1 MATFLFDRIIFGPVK
16 SRRLGI
22 SLGINLLPN
31 NSKLCNFNCIYCEC
45 GWTPGKQEL
54 KQTFHPRHIVKQKLE
69 EHLSEMRNNK
79 KELDVITFA
88 GNGEPTMHPEFS
100 GIVDDTIE
108 IRNKYFP
115 IARIAV
121 LSNATLI
128 YKPQIIET
136 LKKVDQNILKLDS
149 AFTETIQ
156 LLNNPR
162 TKLTVEKLTE
172 RLKIFNGNYILQTMF
187 VKGTYKNKKV
197 DNTTN
202 KEINAWLE
210 LVKEL
215 KPKEVMIYTIERD
228 TPTYGLEKV
237 TPKKLQEISNKVNQL
252 GVTTQVS
259 V

>member
-1 MATFLFDRIIFGPVK
+1 M
-16 SRRLGI
+16 
-22 SLGINLLPN
+22 
-31 NSKLCNFNCIYCEC
+31 
-45 GWTPGKQEL
+45 
-54 KQTFHPRHIVKQKLE
+54 
-69 EHLSEMRNNK
+69 
-79 KELDVITFA
+79 
-88 GNGEPTMHPEFS
+88 
-100 GIVDDTIE
+100 
-108 IRNKYFP
+108 
-115 IARIAV
+115 
-121 LSNATLI
+121 
-128 YKPQIIET
+128 
-136 LKKVDQNILKLDS
+136 
-149 AFTETIQ
+149 
-156 LLNNPR
+156 NNPR

-228 TPTYGLEKV
+228 TPTSGLEKV